1 MSTCPEKTPRA
12 SCWSFLIQLSSDSM
26 NVKTT
31 LIWKHIKY
39 LYLFWLY
46 EFKVKIKCR
55 TEFMT
60 QIWAEKHETQSCRPH
75 RSFMSTNKVSINFW
89 QQQLISL
96 FVDHIH
102 SRPSSIMQPLFI
114 MTQVTLSIFPSA
126 SSLLPFRFSRPDW
139 SDLFVCLLI
148 WLTVNYTFFVLEH
161 WTFQLSLITFN
172 YCVCF
177 FRLSSEVTEVTFII
191 TICSIAVISPVWVF
205 GNIWNLWPEI

>member
-1 MSTCPEKTPRA
+1 MSRKDIKGAPTA
-12 SCWSFLIQLSSDSM
+12 SCWSFLIRLSSDSM

-96 FVDHIH
+96 FPFTSIIH
-102 SRPSSIMQPLFI
+102 HAAIVHHDPGYTLNLSLSLLS
-114 MTQVTLSIFPSA
+114 VTVQIFPSW
-126 SSLLPFRFSRPDW
+126 LVW
-139 SDLFVCLLI
+139 FVCLFTD
-148 WLTVNYTFFVLEH
+148 LTDS
-161 WTFQLSLITFN
+161 QLYVFCSGTLN
-172 YCVCF
+172 
-177 FRLSSEVTEVTFII
+177 LSAQSYYI
-191 TICSIAVISPVWVF
+191 
-205 GNIWNLWPEI
+205 